1 MKTLQSIIFVLLLSF
16 LVHSFAIEV
25 KQREY
30 AGEYFPTYMPRSTSQ
45 SPCIWKI
52 CSRPISQRRH
62 NKYKDKY
69 STPKEINLNLNEFIQ
84 FLNVMNGKKTAAI
97 DEMIKATVKK
107 IDIPRIFGR

>member
-1 MKTLQSIIFVLLLSF
+1 

-30 AGEYFPTYMPRSTSQ
+30 AEEYFPTYMPRSTTQ

-69 STPKEINLNLNEFIQ
+69 SSPKEIKLNLSEFMEL
-84 FLNVMNGKKTAAI
+84 LNLMNGKKTDVI
-97 DEMIKATVKK
+97 DEMIKDTAKK